1 MSPFRVDPTRI
12 ADVLAGVPYPART
25 WQLLAQADHYGADR
39 HTHIELSRL
48 PQGTY
53 RDLDTV
59 LDALR
64 NVYSLRPRTPHGGQ
78 SGRTR

>member
-1 MSPFRVDPTRI
+1 MFPHRVDPARI

-53 RDLDTV
+53 RDLDAV
-59 LDALR
+59 LNMLQD
-64 NVYSLRPRTPHGGQ
+64 VHSSRPRTHHRGL
-78 SGRTR
+78 